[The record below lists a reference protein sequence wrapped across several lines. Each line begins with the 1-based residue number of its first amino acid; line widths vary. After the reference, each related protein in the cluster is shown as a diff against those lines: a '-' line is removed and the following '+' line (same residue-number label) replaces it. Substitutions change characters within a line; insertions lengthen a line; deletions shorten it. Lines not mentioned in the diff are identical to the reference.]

1 MKTKTFLPLFI
12 FLHAFAVHATVHEVH
27 VADFHFAPANF
38 DAIVGDTVRWIWDNG
53 THTTT
58 GTSVNIPQ
66 GADTWDAPM
75 DGSNQSFEY
84 VIKVAGD
91 YFYFSKLDGDMSASF
106 TATGTLPVQLIN
118 LQVNNAKNN
127 NALIS
132 WSTASEQNTS
142 YFSVQR
148 SIDAKN
154 FIEIAK
160 VKAAQNSSD
169 IKHYSYSDNYADT
182 KQSLYYKIITVDA
195 DGNKTESSVVMFKNI
210 TGTTIL
216 VTSISPNPV
225 NNPCNLNVQFNVDKP
240 EKIFVQVYNTNGS
253 LITHLYVNAVAG
265 SNNNHLDLNNL
276 SPGIYKIIFKLNE
289 ITDIK
294 TIVVQ

>member
-1 MKTKTFLPLFI
+1 MKTKTFLSFFI
-12 FLHAFAVHATVHEVH
+12 LLHALTLHATVHEVH
-27 VADFHFAPANF
+27 VADFHFTPGHF
-38 DAIVGDTVRWIWDNG
+38 DAIVGDTVKWIWDNG

-58 GTSVNIPQ
+58 GTSVNIPH

-75 DGSNQSFEY
+75 DVLNQSFEY

-118 LQVNNAKNN
+118 LQVNNTKNN

-148 SIDAKN
+148 SSDSKK

-160 VKAAQNSSD
+160 VEAAQNSSV
-169 IKHYSYSDNYADT
+169 IKHYSYTDNNAIIA
-182 KQSLYYKIITVDA
+182 QSLYYKIITVDA
-195 DGNKTESSVVMFKNI
+195 DGSKTESPVVMFKNNPN
-210 TGTTIL
+210 TAKL
-216 VTSISPNPV
+216 VLSVGPNPV
-225 NNPCNLNVQFNVDKP
+225 NNSGNLNVQFNIDKP
-240 EKIFVQVYNTNGS
+240 EKIFVQVYNMNGS
-253 LITHLYVNAVAG
+253 LIKQLYIDAAG
-265 SNNNHLDLNNL
+265 SNHNWLHLGDLSAGMYN
-276 SPGIYKIIFKLNE
+276 IIFRLHTIAE
-289 ITDIK
+289 SK
-294 TIVVQ
+294 TIIVQ